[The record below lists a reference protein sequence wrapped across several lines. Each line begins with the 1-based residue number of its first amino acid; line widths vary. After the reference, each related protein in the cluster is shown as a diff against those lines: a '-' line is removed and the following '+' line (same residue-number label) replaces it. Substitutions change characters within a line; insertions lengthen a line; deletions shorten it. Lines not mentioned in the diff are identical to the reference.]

1 MGHAVKVIEIA
12 EGTQSFTLN
21 EGALKKI
28 LHEVPPDMEIAIVS
42 VVGAFRTGK
51 SFVLDFMLRYLK
63 SGANSDGSSD
73 VTQAWLGETLDSNE
87 NQDVQRGTEAMHK
100 ARTKK
105 NNATGFGWRSG
116 KERCTTG
123 IWMWSD
129 SFVRQT
135 KNGPV
140 AVLLVDTQGM
150 FDSTLSQMLTA
161 SIFGLSTLISSYQI
175 YNVDKHIQE
184 DHLQHLALFT
194 EYGRVALEES
204 KSAGLDAS
212 KPFQRLEFLVRDWQ
226 NFADDSL
233 PIAQLTREMDSYLEE
248 VLSTKRDHVDLK
260 QVREQVTRSFDSV
273 SCFLMP
279 HPGKDVPNI
288 NFDGSVD
295 KIDPQ
300 FRRLLAEY
308 VYRVFS
314 DRLSPKRINGQPVT
328 GPELFNFIK
337 VYCQLFKEAKIFP
350 EAKTLLAATSE
361 ANNRSAMDSAVREY
375 RAVMDEKTK
384 KYLEEHELRGYHD
397 SAKVVAHTAY
407 NKKANIGPKESIVE
421 FRAKLDK
428 DLERMSDEYSQVNRL
443 RDPFGFV
450 APYVVPIVIALVCYA
465 VKYVVD
471 TFCWTETCLK
481 GTAFLQQIY
490 ATVFFFM
497 LFHFLS
503 MGHGIKNRLVAM
515 FGIVKTAASQA

>member
-1 MGHAVKVIEIA
+1 
-12 EGTQSFTLN
+12 
-21 EGALKKI
+21 
-28 LHEVPPDMEIAIVS
+28 
-42 VVGAFRTGK
+42 
-51 SFVLDFMLRYLK
+51 MLRYLK
-63 SGANSDGSSD
+63 SGCNADGSTE
-73 VTQAWLGETLDSNE
+73 VTESWLGETLEGNE
-87 NQDVQRGTEAMHK
+87 NEDVQKGIEAMNK
-100 ARTKK
+100 ARQKK
-105 NNATGFGWRSG
+105 NNASGFGWRSG

-129 SFVRQT
+129 SFVRKT
-135 KNGPV
+135 KTGEV

-204 KSAGLDAS
+204 RLQGIAS

-226 NFADDSL
+226 NYEDDTK
-233 PIAQLTREMDSYLEE
+233 PIHLLTKEMDAYLDE

-279 HPGKDVPNI
+279 HPGKEVPNVK
-288 NFDGSVD
+288 FDGAVD

-314 DRLSPKRINGQPVT
+314 ERLSPKKVNGTPVT

-337 VYCQLFKEAKIFP
+337 VYCQLFKDAKIFP

-361 ANNRSAMDSAVREY
+361 ANNRSAMDTAVREY
-375 RAVMDEKTK
+375 RALMDDKTK
-384 KYLEEHELRGYHD
+384 KYLEDAQITALHD
-397 SAKVVAHTAY
+397 DAKVVAHTLY
-407 NKKANIGPKESIVE
+407 NKKANIGPKDSIAE
-421 FRAKLDK
+421 FRAR
-428 DLERMSDEYSQVNRL
+428 LERDLNDLHAEYLSVNRL

-450 APYVVPIVIALVCYA
+450 APYIVPIMIALVCYA
-465 VKYVVD
+465 IRYVLD
-471 TFCWTETCLK
+471 TFCWTSFCLK
-481 GTAFLQQIY
+481 GSAFLLQIY

-497 LFHFLS
+497 LFHVLS
-503 MGHGIKNRLVAM
+503 MGHGVKNRLVAM
-515 FGIVKTAASQA
+515 FGIVKNAAM